1 MRNRWL
7 PILVLLCAGAGVASA
22 QQYGPPPPPGRG
34 YYAPP
39 PPGIH
44 RFGLV
49 FGGAIGPGAFS
60 FSDCS
65 GCDAFGALA
74 LQLEI
79 GGMVSPEVA
88 ILFDWTGHLH
98 PTGDGNGTL
107 VSSNLLDVAV
117 RGFLGRIFWLE
128 GGIGIGYLSVS
139 DAYGFTDSSDF
150 GLGLMAAAGVE
161 VLQTY
166 NFALDL
172 SIRLSGEHIYENP
185 SGVNISAVAFL
196 VGFHWY

>member
-1 MRNRWL
+1 RGACRRLPCERSLTFPSVGWRTLDVAAPGAENLAMRNRWL
-7 PILVLLCAGAGVASA
+7 GILVLILGCLGASAGVAAA
-22 QQYGPPPPPGRG
+22 QQYGPPPPGRG

-44 RFGLV
+44 RYGLV

-65 GCDAFGALA
+65 GCEAFGALA

-98 PTGDGNGTL
+98 PTNDGNGTL

-117 RGFLGRIFWLE
+117 RGFLGRIFWIE
-128 GGIGIGYLSVS
+128 GGIGIGYLTVS
-139 DAYGFTDSSDF
+139 
-150 GLGLMAAAGVE
+150 
-161 VLQTY
+161 
-166 NFALDL
+166 
-172 SIRLSGEHIYENP
+172 
-185 SGVNISAVAFL
+185 
-196 VGFHWY
+196 